1 MPTKIKF
8 FISFLVLTI
17 SIFFCQK
24 HYVAD
29 EFLKGILILIICFI
43 MTLGL
48 WILPEAKGKLNEINE
63 KKKQTY
69 K

>member
-1 MPTKIKF
+1 MW
-8 FISFLVLTI
+8 
-17 SIFFCQK
+17 
-24 HYVAD
+24 H
-29 EFLKGILILIICFI
+29 